1 MIVPYTDIK
10 QRFWLDRFLPPAAIP
25 YTRLARLDRPVG
37 WWLLLFPCWWG
48 TALAAPHHPPI
59 GLFILFWV
67 GAVAMRGAGCTLN
80 DILDRKV
87 DAEVERTRGR
97 PLPSGQ
103 VSLAQAILFML
114 VLTAIGGIV
123 LLSLNRMAILLGL
136 AILLVVCTYPLMKRV
151 TFWPQ
156 FFLGL
161 NFNWGALIGWA
172 AVTGWVGSPALLL
185 YLGGIAWTLG
195 YDTIYA
201 HQDKKDDLRI
211 GVKSTA
217 LRFGS
222 DSKLWIAA
230 FYTIA
235 TLCFGFALALAG
247 SGIWGYP
254 GLVLAAGHFAWQV
267 IGWAPDDPADCLK
280 RFKSNRTV
288 GWCVLI
294 ACLGTGM

>member
-1 MIVPYTDIK
+1 MTVPYTDIK
-10 QRFWLDRFLPPAAIP
+10 QRFWLDRFLPSAAIP

-48 TALAAPHHPPI
+48 TALAAPHYPPV
-59 GLFILFWV
+59 GLFILFWI

-80 DILDRKV
+80 DILDREV
-87 DAEVERTRGR
+87 DAQVERTRGR

-103 VSLAQAILFML
+103 VSLTQAILFML

-123 LLSLNRMAILLGL
+123 LMSLKPVAILLGL
-136 AILLVVCTYPLMKRV
+136 AILLVVCSYPLMKRV

-161 NFNWGALIGWA
+161 NFNWGALVGWA

-201 HQDKKDDLRI
+201 HQDKKDDVRI

-222 DSKLWIAA
+222 DSKLWIAM
-230 FYTIA
+230 FYAIA
-235 TLCFGFALALAG
+235 TLCFGLALALAG
-247 SGIWGYP
+247 SGFWGYP
-254 GLVLAAGHFAWQV
+254 GLILAACHFFWQV
-267 IGWAPDDPADCLK
+267 FGWAPDDPADCLK

-288 GWCVLI
+288 GWFVLI